1 MKILSCSDIHLDT
14 FKSFAIAEDNPVSNS
29 RLENILEGLHLF
41 FEYGSNNGVQVYV
54 FNGDTF
60 NNRLKMN
67 PNFYYYCV
75 KRIVEEFR
83 KTPSGS
89 KLFINIGNHCEMTRY
104 IHPNS
109 NEIFSSYSEKNHNII
124 VQEDEATSYQL
135 DDDSDIILI
144 PYTENIEE
152 SKRKIKTV
160 LDCHGDRPTTIF
172 AHLGVAGSLSGR
184 WSHRLGGA
192 YSLGDLG
199 WSNSNVVGI
208 HLGHYHLGQ
217 SLKKKGN
224 KEAFYEGNLVPI
236 NFNDVKDSG
245 LGLDKGFWLSD
256 SITGE
261 HELIKTTDV
270 LPTFNIIDLANTS
283 MSSDDILTLAKDNYV
298 RLIIHNES
306 DYKDMKEKLS
316 DSLSNIEIQLKKDIE
331 EVHELDINET
341 TSDSEIVKKYFSKY
355 YPDNKRLMK
364 KALEF
369 LEEG

>member
-1 MKILSCSDIHLDT
+1 MKILSCSDVHLDT
-14 FKSFAIAEDNPVSNS
+14 FNDFSTKTENPASNS
-29 RLENILEGLHLF
+29 RLENSLQALDSF
-41 FEYGSNNGVQVYV
+41 FNYGKTNSVKVYII
-54 FNGDTF
+54 NGDLF
-60 NNRLKMN
+60 NQRLHIN
-67 PNFYYYCV
+67 PSMYSYCV
-75 KRIVEEFR
+75 SRII
-83 KTPSGS
+83 KAYKNTPRDS
-89 KLFINIGNHCEMTRY
+89 KLFINIGNHDENSRY
-104 IHPNS
+104 IKPNS
-109 NEIFSSYSEKNHNII
+109 IELFKDFDIPYHNII

-135 DDDSDIILI
+135 EDNSDIMLI

-160 LDCHGDRPTTIF
+160 LDSHGDRPITVF
-172 AHLGVAGSLSGR
+172 AHLGVDGSLSGR

-199 WSNSNVVGI
+199 WSNPNVVGI

-224 KEAFYEGNLVPI
+224 KEALYEGNLIPI

-245 LGLDKGFWLSD
+245 LGLNKGFWLSD

-261 HELIKTTDV
+261 HKLIKTTDA
-270 LPTFNIIDLANTS
+270 LPTFNIIDLATTS

-306 DYKDMKEKLS
+306 DYKDMKEKLN